1 MCKLYVLSV
10 LIAGNA
16 VCKMVRLTLVATVTD
31 HPASFSLAHT
41 PRRGL
46 LVKSG
51 HSKVLLKEAESSCL
65 SAISPR
71 ESVIF
76 SC

>member
-1 MCKLYVLSV
+1 MCKLYALSV

-16 VCKMVRLTLVATVTD
+16 VCKMARVTLVHTVAL
-31 HPASFSLAHT
+31 HPASFGLAHT
-41 PRRGL
+41 LRRRL
-46 LVKSG
+46 LVKLNQP
-51 HSKVLLKEAESSCL
+51 KALLTEAESTCF
-65 SAISPR
+65 SAISHR